1 MVGGL
6 NWIAKCIVAY
16 STVFM
21 LVHMRINLVI
31 QEDFTKGL
39 SIKEGFKRVLTDA
52 EDMCERIE
60 VEIDQFFVIETEVAS
75 EVDIASWGG
84 R

>member
-1 MVGGL
+1 VGGL
-6 NWIAKCIVAY
+6 NWIAKCSITS

-21 LVHMRINLVI
+21 LVHIGIELVI
-31 QEDFTKGL
+31 QEDLTKGL

-52 EDMCERIE
+52 EDMCERLE
-60 VEIDQFFVIETEVAS
+60 VEIDQLFEIETEVAS
-75 EVDIASWGG
+75 EVDIGSWGG